1 MSEQNQAQDDSGFQ
15 LPPPAEP
22 QPETE
27 PTATAV
33 TVETSPINIELGVS
47 DTASRDLLIGAGIL
61 LVLMIVFF
69 VVRIAYANMLVG
81 KRVAPG
87 KANAAGWWLFVF
99 LSSLAT
105 GSILAVVNPI
115 TFLAPLT
122 LGPIGAIALLALILM
137 IVSSRR

>member
-15 LPPPAEP
+15 LPPPAEA

-27 PTATAV
+27 PAAAAV
-33 TVETSPINIELGVS
+33 TVETSPINIELGVTE
-47 DTASRDLLIGAGIL
+47 TASRDLLIGGGIL

-69 VVRIAYANMLVG
+69 VVRNAYATMLVG
-81 KRVAPG
+81 RRIAPG
-87 KANAAGWWLFVF
+87 KANAAGWWLFIF
-99 LSSLAT
+99 LSSLAA
-105 GSILAVVNPI
+105 GSILVVVNPI

>member
-27 PTATAV
+27 PDATAV
-33 TVETSPINIELGVS
+33 TTEASPINIELGVS
-47 DTASRDLLIGAGIL
+47 DTSSRDLLIGGGIL

-69 VVRIAYANMLVG
+69 VVRNAYANMLVG
-81 KRVAPG
+81 KRIAPG
-87 KANAAGWWLFVF
+87 KANAAGWWLFI
-99 LSSLAT
+99 LLTSLAI
-105 GSILAVVNPI
+105 GAILAVVSPI
-115 TFLAPLT
+115 KFFAPLI
-122 LGPIGAIALLALILM
+122 LGPIGVIALLALILM